1 MEALK
6 TSLFNEE
13 TTTYLTNAIKKV
25 YPSFKKDAFLT
36 EALIRYEGL
45 ELKARITVL
54 AELLYQFLPYDFNEA
69 TIILKASI
77 PYARKNQF
85 VFASYPEY
93 LETYGCNDR
102 YFEHSLSL
110 MEDFTK
116 LFSAEFAIRRFF
128 NEYKDKT
135 LKTMLEF
142 SKSQNADVRRLS
154 SEGSRPSLPWS
165 VKINVDYKEAMKPLE
180 NLFMDEVRYVT
191 RSVANHLNDISKID
205 PDLVISTLSR
215 WKKSDLQNKHEMDYI
230 INHSLR
236 TLIKKGHQKALDFI
250 GFRQNP
256 NITIK
261 DFTISSTLVTIGET
275 LHFSFTVINPKLNHL
290 MIDYIIEYPSKI
302 TKASQKVYKLKK
314 IINPKQTKYT
324 ITGKR
329 SFKHLS
335 TRKMKVGKHRIHIQ
349 VNGKILGHQT
359 FNVK

>member
-154 SEGSRPSLPWS
+154 SEGYRPSLPWS
-165 VKINVDYKEAMKPLE
+165 VKINVDYK
-180 NLFMDEVRYVT
+180 
-191 RSVANHLNDISKID
+191 
-205 PDLVISTLSR
+205 
-215 WKKSDLQNKHEMDYI
+215 
-230 INHSLR
+230 
-236 TLIKKGHQKALDFI
+236 
-250 GFRQNP
+250 
-256 NITIK
+256 
-261 DFTISSTLVTIGET
+261 
-275 LHFSFTVINPKLNHL
+275 
-290 MIDYIIEYPSKI
+290 
-302 TKASQKVYKLKK
+302 
-314 IINPKQTKYT
+314 
-324 ITGKR
+324 
-329 SFKHLS
+329 
-335 TRKMKVGKHRIHIQ
+335 
-349 VNGKILGHQT
+349 
-359 FNVK
+359 